1 MNTVITGP
9 CLVTW
14 NSITFYTEGDVVVS
28 FQRNTR
34 QINTAQHGTVA
45 NRHNYSLATVSFT
58 PSGRLAE
65 GTGVLA
71 WWQGREVGQSLVP
84 GGTGNEKALV
94 VTPITDSGGTSKV
107 WTFHRAGPTA
117 MGAIRVGSQN
127 QNWQQLTFTV
137 LESEV
142 TAGSFYSTGNFSA
155 PTLNFDPTQIVTLPA
170 RLYYAAD
177 QATLASGD
185 LLMDSIS
192 GWTITPN
199 LSTVQ
204 HVREACGVA
213 DITLQNLQF
222 SLTGEAA
229 NIYDYQGTLV
239 GEVGWPDFM
248 EFETLK
254 PGMVPVTRSLQL
266 RALNG
271 DAVTHV
277 YTDAGE
283 VLWSLNN
290 AEMTRC
296 ELVWGSGQ
304 TSNRTRAV
312 EFLSR
317 TKFSTGVQ
325 QDRLAYFS

>member
-14 NSITFYTEGDVVVS
+14 NSIIFYSEGDVVVN

-58 PSGRLAE
+58 PSGLLDE
-65 GTGVLA
+65 GGGILSWFQA
-71 WWQGREVGQSLVP
+71 REVGQSLVP

-94 VTPITDSGGTSKV
+94 VTPITNSGGTSKV

-127 QNWQQLTFTV
+127 QNWQQVTFTV
-137 LESEV
+137 LQSEV
-142 TAGSFYSTGNFSA
+142 TAGSFYSVGNFSA
-155 PTLNFDPTQIVTLPA
+155 PTLNFDPTRIVTLPT
-170 RLYYAAD
+170 RLWYCAD
-177 QATLASGD
+177 QATPASGD
-185 LLMDSIS
+185 LLMDSVA

-222 SLTGEAA
+222 SLSGEAA
-229 NIYDYQGTLV
+229 NIYDYQGTLI
-239 GEVGWPDFM
+239 GEAGFPDYM
-248 EFETLK
+248 EFETLR
-254 PGMVPVTRSLQL
+254 PGQVPVTRSLQL
-266 RALNG
+266 RTLHADAATPAL
-271 DAVTHV
+271 TES
-277 YTDAGE
+277 GE
-283 VLWSLNN
+283 VLWTMNN

-317 TKFSTGVQ
+317 TKFSSGVQ
-325 QDRLAYFS
+325 QDRLAFY